1 MTGTPVNNGAA
12 PERGGFWNL
21 WLGLGTLIFAA
32 VSVMVWFPQDIGSGF
47 LKKSL
52 TGQTVPGDAFF
63 PILLMALMVPLGVI
77 LVFTHFRA
85 RSGSGGEQVG
95 DIGLQNLAFLL
106 RAITLVGLGLLAMN
120 WTGPAL
126 VWCTNAIGLTELSGY
141 RAVSGTFPFDVS
153 GFFVGGTFLT
163 CGFIHTTR
171 HTLRP
176 RDVLIAAVS
185 TAVLILLFDVLLTNV
200 QLPPNADF

>member
-1 MTGTPVNNGAA
+1 MTGTPVDNEAA

-21 WLGLGTLIFAA
+21 WLGVGTLVFAL
-32 VSVMVWFPQDIGSGF
+32 VSVTLWFPQDIGSGF

-63 PILLMALMVPLGVI
+63 PVLLMALMVPLAVM
-77 LVFTHFRA
+77 LVFTHFRS
-85 RSGSGGEQVG
+85 RSGSSGEPVG
-95 DIGLQNLAFLL
+95 DIGLGNLAFLL
-106 RAITLVGLGLLAMN
+106 RAMLLVGLALLAMN

-126 VWCTNAIGLTELSGY
+126 VWCTNAAGLTELSGY

-153 GFFVGGTFLT
+153 GFFVGGTLLT

-171 HTLRP
+171 HTLRL
-176 RDVLIAAVS
+176 RDVVIAAVS
-185 TAVLILLFDVLLTNV
+185 TAALILVFDVLLINV